1 MIAVSDTSPLNYLIL
16 IELQDVLPK
25 LFDRVLI
32 PEAVHRELSSPVA
45 PVPIKRFVA
54 RVPA

>member
-25 LFDRVLI
+25 LFGRVLI
-32 PEAVHRELSSPVA
+32 PEAVHRGCSL
-45 PVPIKRFVA
+45 RRR
-54 RVPA
+54 RVPSRDF